1 MDIQH
6 QRPVIAAIVSAVTS
20 YIALE
25 EEEAERSM
33 SLPTGEASRPASS
46 GYWAMSGRQA
56 TMDMR
61 RLLQMR
67 MVR

>member
-1 MDIQH
+1 MEIHH
-6 QRPVIAAIVSAVTS
+6 QGPVIAAIVSAVTS

-25 EEEAERSM
+25 EEEAQRLRS
-33 SLPTGEASRPASS
+33 LEAREESRAVSAGP
-46 GYWAMSGRQA
+46 WALSGRQ
-56 TMDMR
+56 TSMDMR